1 MVMEQTTGAAFVS
14 KKATAATYG
23 GSSVA
28 VMSGLVSDTVLGLTT
43 SQWSVVGVIGG
54 LVIGLIGVLVNA
66 YFKHQHLLIAQMSA
80 KADPDE

>member
-1 MVMEQTTGAAFVS
+1 MDQATGAAFAS
-14 KKATAATYG
+14 KKATAVTYT

-28 VMSGLVSDTVLGLTT
+28 VMSGLASDTVLGLTT

-66 YFKHQHLLIAQMSA
+66 YFKQQHLLIAQMSA